1 MLKVSALCPFSA
13 LILMVGWQERHLAQK
28 NLVPL
33 IPRGSLLD
41 KVEDIRGNWLTQI
54 DPENAVKQNYQYY

>member
-1 MLKVSALCPFSA
+1 VSLQCFDTD
-13 LILMVGWQERHLAQK
+13 GWVAGKTSGPK

-54 DPENAVKQNYQYY
+54 HPENAVKQNYQYY